1 MSPYQ
6 PRIALV
12 GGGPASLTVGN
23 LLHKRNIPFTIFELR
38 PKPTE
43 EDLAKPVGM
52 LDLHE
57 ESGLAALKECDLL
70 DDFHTH
76 TGVCSEYQIIASKEG
91 DVIYEDDGC
100 VATRPEISR
109 NSLSKLLLDR
119 LPADTVRW
127 EHKLISTRWLT
138 TGSGNTEVELDF
150 GKNGKYTFDFVIG
163 ADGTWSRVRS
173 LLTDTIPKYAGWQ
186 LITLTIRH
194 VTKKYPELAQ
204 YVGTGSFTCLGH
216 RHGVMSQRGLQD
228 SARIYICLTTPDEH
242 LAENLGLNEVTNAQA
257 IEKLLSDNALL
268 GPFGAKVKE
277 LVRIAVDEE
286 TKDNPGAKLPI
297 MPLYMLP
304 IGHSWEHKP
313 GATLIGD
320 AAHVMNPWAAE
331 GVNLAMHDAL
341 DVSQAV
347 TKAYETAPEDAAS
360 FQKALDPL
368 IEEFERVMAERAKDK
383 AEETCTNGQMM
394 FGSEDG
400 ATAMAEWFKT
410 AIEAFTRQQAEAG
423 EGKAKILPE

>member
-6 PRIALV
+6 PRIAIV

-70 DDFHTH
+70 DEFHKH
-76 TGVCSEYQIIASKEG
+76 TGVCSEYQIIANKEG
-91 DVIYEDDGC
+91 DVIYTDDGGLE
-100 VATRPEISR
+100 TRPEISR
-109 NSLSKLLLDR
+109 NSLSKILLDR
-119 LPADTVRW
+119 LPSDTVKW
-127 EHKLISTRWLT
+127 EHKLISASRST
-138 TGSGNTEVELDF
+138 TASDTTEIELDF
-150 GKNGKYTFDFVIG
+150 GKNGKHTFDFVVG

-173 LLTDTIPKYAGWQ
+173 LLTVTKPMYAGWQ

-194 VTKKYPELAQ
+194 VTKKYPELAK

-228 SARIYICLTTPDEH
+228 SARIYVCLTTPDEH
-242 LAENLGLNEVTNAQA
+242 FAETLDLNKGTPAQA
-257 IEKLLSDNALL
+257 IKKLLSDDSLL
-268 GPFGAKVKE
+268 GPFGPKVKE
-277 LVRIAVDEE
+277 LVRIGVDEE

-341 DVSQAV
+341 DVSQAII
-347 TKAYETAPEDAAS
+347 KAYETAPGEAAS
-360 FQKALDPL
+360 FQRALDPL
-368 IEEFERVMAERAKDK
+368 IEEFERVMAERAKGK
-383 AEETCTNGQMM
+383 AEETYTNGQTM

-400 ATAMAEWFKT
+400 ATAMAEWFSS
-410 AIEAFTRQQAEAG
+410 AMMAVMQQQAEAG
-423 EGKAKILPE
+423 EGKAKVLPE